1 MARLLDRAFQQDTVN
16 FLLTNRIPRKLATRF
31 VGWFSRIENPLV
43 CRLSIAV
50 WTLFAGG
57 LRLDEAQQATFTSLH
72 DCFIRELKPGV
83 RPIAASRDVLVS
95 PCDAIV
101 GAAGAIRGHELLQA
115 KDSRYALH
123 DLLAV
128 DRNTAE
134 RFIGGRY
141 VTLRLTSTMYHRFHA
156 PADCEVCEA
165 TYVSGDTWN
174 VNPPALKRIARL
186 YCKNERAVIRARLD
200 DGGAEIA
207 MVAVGAILV
216 ASIHLHFVDVP
227 LTVTFD
233 GRHRFYSRAA
243 FRKGDE
249 LGYFH
254 HGSTIVVV
262 APAGF
267 ELCANVREGES
278 IRMGEPLLRA
288 MSMPKTGNG
297 HVSRDMAGSG
307 GSFLR

>member
-1 MARLLDRAFQQDTVN
+1 MARLLDRAFQQETVN
-16 FLLTNRIPRKLATRF
+16 FVLTNRIPRKLVTRF

-50 WTLFAGG
+50 WTMFAGS
-57 LRLDEAQQATFTSLH
+57 LRLDEARKATFTSLH

-83 RPIAASRDVLVS
+83 RPIDRSAEVLVS

-101 GAAGAIRGHELLQA
+101 GACGTIRGNELLQA
-115 KDSRYALH
+115 KGRSYALD

-128 DRNTAE
+128 DRSDVE
-134 RFIGGRY
+134 RFRGGCY
-141 VTLRLTSTMYHRFHA
+141 ATLRLTSTMYHRFHA
-156 PADCEVCEA
+156 PANCEIRDT

-174 VNPPALKRIARL
+174 VNPPALKRIAGL
-186 YCKNERAVIRARLD
+186 YCKNERAVIHARLD
-200 DGGAEIA
+200 DGAEIA
-207 MVAVGAILV
+207 LVAVAAILV

-227 LTVTFD
+227 LTVTYD
-233 GRHRFYSRAA
+233 GRHRVACGAS
-243 FRKGDE
+243 FRRGDE

-267 ELCANVREGES
+267 ELCANVGEGEV
-278 IRMGEPLLRA
+278 IRMGEPLLHAVSVPTLPSRA
-288 MSMPKTGNG
+288 APS
-297 HVSRDMAGSG
+297 SRYA
-307 GSFLR
+307 